1 MIIEREI
8 LNDRAK
14 KNDIKWLN
22 LSSTQN
28 RLKLFIKNNENKLD
42 PDTIKFIW
50 ASYNYRPQLVKFQK
64 LPPEIIAEALQHR
77 GVKDYMSTA
86 TYINLITFQSL
97 TDEQLLSASDISD
110 KYRED
115 VWKAVSPKIYQV
127 RNCDIEYI
135 ISLIQQTKSGFYE
148 DIIYGIVKLLEDR
161 KLSIIDL
168 LKRLFGSGKY
178 FECFIDNL
186 LLVVS
191 KKFLIAD
198 NVVDEIISLI
208 EKNTQDSLLIV
219 HFSEYLIARNN
230 CSINMK
236 AKLLL
241 KNI

>member
-1 MIIEREI
+1 MIIEKET
-8 LNDRAK
+8 LVDRAK

-28 RLKLFIKNNENKLD
+28 RLKMFIKNNENKLD
-42 PDTIKFIW
+42 PDVIKFIW
-50 ASYNYRPQLVKFQK
+50 SSYSYRPQLVKFQM
-64 LPPEIIAEALQHR
+64 LPPEIIAEALSHR
-77 GVKDYMSTA
+77 DTKNYISTA
-86 TYINLITFQSL
+86 TYINLISFQSL
-97 TDEQLLSASDISD
+97 TDEQLLSASEISD

-115 VWKAVSPKIYQV
+115 VWKAISPKIFHI
-127 RNCDIEYI
+127 RNYDIEYI
-135 ISLIQQTKSGFYE
+135 INLIQQTKSGFYE
-148 DIIYGIVKLLEDR
+148 DIIFGVVKLLEDK

-168 LKRLFGSGKY
+168 LKRLFQSGKY
-178 FECFIDNL
+178 YEGFIDNL

-198 NVVDEIISLI
+198 NVVDEIIGLI
-208 EKNTQDSLLIV
+208 EENTQDSLLIE